1 MKYRVWAQS
10 ISDVYLDVEAENE
23 REAIEIA
30 EATDGGEF
38 IDAGGFSGDWIIGRA
53 EVIKE

>member
-38 IDAGGFSGDWIIGRA
+38 IDAGGYSGDWIIGRA
-53 EVIKE
+53 EVLNE